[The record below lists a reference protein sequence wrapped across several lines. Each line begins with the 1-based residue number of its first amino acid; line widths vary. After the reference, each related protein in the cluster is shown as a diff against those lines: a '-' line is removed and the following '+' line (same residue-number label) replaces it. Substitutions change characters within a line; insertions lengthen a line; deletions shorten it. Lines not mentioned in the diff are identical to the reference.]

1 MRDRRKV
8 EDFMPD
14 KTYKIIELVGV
25 SDQSYAQATRNA
37 IEKAS
42 KTLRNLDW
50 FEVVNQRGY
59 VKNGRVAE
67 FQVTLKVGF
76 KLES

>member
-1 MRDRRKV
+1 
-8 EDFMPD
+8 MPD
-14 KTYKIIELVGV
+14 KTYKVVEIVGV
-25 SDQSYAQATRNA
+25 AEESYAQATRNA

-50 FEVVNQRGY
+50 FQVVEQRGFIKGGK
-59 VKNGRVAE
+59 VLE

-76 KLES
+76 RLEDTPAG

>member
-1 MRDRRKV
+1 
-8 EDFMPD
+8 MPD

-67 FQVTLKVGF
+67 FQVALKVGF

>member
-1 MRDRRKV
+1 
-8 EDFMPD
+8 MPE
-14 KTYKIIELVGV
+14 KTYKVVEIVGV
-25 SDQSYAQATRNA
+25 AEESYAQATRNA

-50 FEVVNQRGY
+50 FQVVEQRGY
-59 VKNGRVAE
+59 IKSEKVLE

-76 KLES
+76 RLEDTPAG